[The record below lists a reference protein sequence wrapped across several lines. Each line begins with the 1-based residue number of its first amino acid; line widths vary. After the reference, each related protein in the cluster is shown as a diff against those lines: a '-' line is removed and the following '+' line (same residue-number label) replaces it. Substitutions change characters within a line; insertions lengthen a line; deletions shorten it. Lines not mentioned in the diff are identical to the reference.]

1 MSLVS
6 LKKSRRSSHR
16 RATIAMTAWPTRHTA
31 ADWHPTAKGQF
42 RQMTKFRE
50 LFPYVFSIG
59 YRHVRYVYSQLART
73 APNEKSLPTSLFEH
87 PQKGTPPLQW
97 RAPNR
102 EPLGSERREALTHH
116 TAQSLNPLVGRNEH
130 HTSPPLSRLL
140 HDYHQER
147 AKLGQIGILIHMH
160 QHTDDTDRC
169 HPAYTRRRI
178 VPLVIHRVVHT
189 PCGSPRKLE
198 PHCPHY

>member
-1 MSLVS
+1 MLCSRAMGIYRKLLLVSWLRPRYVSGS

-50 LFPYVFSIG
+50 FFPYVFSIG

-73 APNEKSLPTSLFEH
+73 TPNEKSLPTSLFEH

-102 EPLGSERREALTHH
+102 APLGSERREALTHH
-116 TAQSLNPLVGRNEH
+116 TAQSLNPLVGRNKH
-130 HTSPPLSRLL
+130 HTSPRFLASSMITTRNGRSSAKSVFSSICTSTPMTPTDAIPHI
-140 HDYHQER
+140 HDDESYR
-147 AKLGQIGILIHMH
+147 
-160 QHTDDTDRC
+160 
-169 HPAYTRRRI
+169 
-178 VPLVIHRVVHT
+178 
-189 PCGSPRKLE
+189 
-198 PHCPHY
+198 

>member
-42 RQMTKFRE
+42 RQMTRFRE
-50 LFPYVFSIG
+50 SFPYVFSIG

-73 APNEKSLPTSLFEH
+73 APNEKSLPTFLFEH

-102 EPLGSERREALTHH
+102 APLGSERREALFGNHAH
-116 TAQSLNPLVGRNEH
+116 PDIEVPVLIIGQWVGLMHGPPIDVGREH
-130 HTSPPLSRLL
+130 IGARGGTIRAIVRHIGLENRL
-140 HDYHQER
+140 
-147 AKLGQIGILIHMH
+147 G
-160 QHTDDTDRC
+160 
-169 HPAYTRRRI
+169 
-178 VPLVIHRVVHT
+178 
-189 PCGSPRKLE
+189 
-198 PHCPHY
+198 